1 MSHVPLF
8 IHDGKRHKSELRLD
22 VKNSEEGRI
31 KRSLWGQ
38 QGEHSKAGGVCFPA
52 WCDLGEMGAGSK
64 CTCIL
69 MDQFAGFCSKN
80 FLQCFAFNEHFVFDS
95 DDYRMCVG
103 AFHFVHFEQLYEPL

>member
-8 IHDGKRHKSELRLD
+8 IHDGKRHQSELRLD

-52 WCDLGEMGAGSK
+52 WCDEGEVKMHVHPRGSV
-64 CTCIL
+64 CWIL
-69 MDQFAGFCSKN
+69 Q
-80 FLQCFAFNEHFVFDS
+80 
-95 DDYRMCVG
+95 
-103 AFHFVHFEQLYEPL
+103 